1 MIPKLA
7 GPVAMFLALLPP
19 ATAQPTPQLL
29 ERGIYTQQT
38 AGDLDGAIKIYR
50 QIVASNPPQR
60 EYAAQAQ
67 YLLVQALLQKGDASA
82 VAAETAILARNF
94 PDFKEL
100 TSK

>member
-1 MIPKLA
+1 MVTKSSTI
-7 GPVAMFLALLPP
+7 LALTP
-19 ATAQPTPQLL
+19 AAIHAQPASQLL
-29 ERGIYTQQT
+29 ERGIYAQQV

-82 VAAETAILARNF
+82 RSGGDRCTGA
-94 PDFKEL
+94 
-100 TSK
+100 